1 MRPISTMF
9 GCWIWCYEWERT
21 RRRSIRPGH
30 AKEAG
35 LISHL
40 LCFGVYTVTLM
51 SEESTILLIFWKTIH
66 FIYWKLRKEKNTSD
80 CLVLANNQWQN
91 GIIWAQKKIIIII
104 AQPVVLYCVWYSKF
118 HLWYNKLKLMVHN
131 FFFPLIIDMVC
142 LFLGKYIYFTFLQG
156 VSTVSSLFK
165 QSKTYII

>member
-1 MRPISTMF
+1 MSGRGPGGGLLGRGMQRKRGWYRTCSVLGYTQLL
-9 GCWIWCYEWERT
+9 WCLKKA
-21 RRRSIRPGH
+21 RSFSFSG
-30 AKEAG
+30 
-35 LISHL
+35 
-40 LCFGVYTVTLM
+40 
-51 SEESTILLIFWKTIH
+51 KTIH